1 MSEKFIYTLQNGLTM
16 MDKEAVSKKLKFD
29 ISVEN
34 LIVNAPEDYLSI
46 LAGAKFDTILEDA
59 KLGKYDFVQVFASSQ
74 AEMEELIKS
83 VANAGKYDCLFWACY
98 PKGSG
103 KIKYDL
109 NRNTIWDALGLIGL
123 RPVSQIAID
132 EKWSALRGRDPELV
146 GK

>member
-1 MSEKFIYTLQNGLTM
+1 
-16 MDKEAVSKKLKFD
+16 MDKEAIFKKLKFG
-29 ISVEN
+29 IAGES
-34 LIVNAPEDYLSI
+34 LIVNAPEEYLSI
-46 LAGAKFDTILEDA
+46 LADAKFDTVPEDA

-74 AEMEELIKS
+74 NELEVLIKS
-83 VANAGKYDCLFWACY
+83 VAYAGKYDCLFWACY

-103 KIKYDL
+103 KLKYDL
-109 NRNTIWDALGLIGL
+109 NQDTIWSALGLAGL